1 VFMGVWKKPVC
12 ASERASVAAV
22 VGWQRSTKGVTVSQE
37 PHEIDPR
44 NNAESQQAE
53 SGASQTG
60 SRSGGGGAIFSGA
73 REAGSVPGQPDPNDG
88 DPNSGVGA
96 GNPLAGVLIDPVD
109 AEQAVA
115 GDEGPEHPGRR

>member
-1 VFMGVWKKPVC
+1 M
-12 ASERASVAAV
+12 
-22 VGWQRSTKGVTVSQE
+22 TQE

-44 NNAESQQAE
+44 NNVESQQAE

-60 SRSGGGGAIFSGA
+60 SRSGGGAIFSGA

-88 DPNSGVGA
+88 DPDSGVGA
-96 GNPLAGVLIDPVD
+96 GNPLAGVLIDPAD

>member
-1 VFMGVWKKPVC
+1 M
-12 ASERASVAAV
+12 
-22 VGWQRSTKGVTVSQE
+22 TQE

-60 SRSGGGGAIFSGA
+60 QRASGGGAIFSGGRA
-73 REAGSVPGQPDPNDG
+73 PGSVPGQPDPNDG

-96 GNPLAGVLIDPVD
+96 GNPLAGVLIDPED
-109 AEQAVA
+109 AKTAVA
-115 GDEGPEHPGRR
+115 GDEGPEHPGQR